1 LKLAQFTV
9 LGASGFIGG
18 NVAGALAARGH
29 DVLTPTRKELASLVG
44 NLGHVIYAIGTDN
57 YAKPWAAVEGH
68 VWHLRR
74 LFEQVQFETLTYI
87 SSSRLYLGAETARE
101 DSKIVTDVSEPGFLF
116 NSTKLAGEAICLSSS
131 LPNVRVVRLS
141 NVIGYAP
148 RGINLIPTLIKS
160 ALKSG
165 AMQIWI
171 NRQSAKDY
179 VTLHDVLDVLPKI
192 ALRGR
197 HRIYN
202 LGSGANLTVAN
213 VAGRIE
219 ANTGATTNWAPG
231 ELIVFPPLSIERIR
245 DEFDFQPRA
254 TLDALDATCREF
266 KVQSAWKRFEHA
278 GPRLGTASDNRS
290 TA

>member
-1 LKLAQFTV
+1 MAQFAV
-9 LGASGFIGG
+9 LGASGFVGG
-18 NVAGALAARGH
+18 NIAASLRARGH
-29 DVLTPTRKELASLVG
+29 NLIAPTRKELSSLDG
-44 NLGHVIYAIGTDN
+44 NLGHVIYALGTDN
-57 YAKPWAAVEGH
+57 FANDPWSAVEAH

-74 LFEQVQFETLTYI
+74 LLEQVQFESLTYI

-101 DSKIVTDVSEPGFLF
+101 DSQIVTDISEPGFLF

-141 NVIGYAP
+141 NVIGYSP
-148 RGINLIPTLIKS
+148 RGISLIPALIKS

-165 AMQIWI
+165 TMQIWI
-171 NRQSAKDY
+171 DRQSAKDY
-179 VTLHDVLDVLPKI
+179 VALHDVLDILPKI

-202 LGSGANLTVAN
+202 LGSGVNLTIADVAR
-213 VAGRIE
+213 RIE
-219 ANTGATTNWAPG
+219 ANTGATTIWTPG

-245 DEFDFQPRA
+245 DEFDFQPRS

-266 KVQSAWKRFEHA
+266 KVQSSWKSFEHA
-278 GPRLGTASDNRS
+278 RPRLGTASHNRS